1 MSVVS
6 NVLSGAN
13 VYEMDLIDIS
23 QSVRL
28 MVTYLCFEITLR

>member
-28 MVTYLCFEITLR
+28 MAT